1 MVAGVPVRTE
11 PMPGRPDVL
20 VVDDHAGF
28 RRLARRILEAAGLT
42 VAEAA
47 DGAAAA
53 GAARTLRPRLVLLDI
68 QLPDTDGFA
77 LARQLARAQPAQVI
91 VLTSGRDPADF
102 GGRVESAPAAGFVA
116 KERVSASVIRTY
128 LSRGPRC
135 RPLDG

>member
-1 MVAGVPVRTE
+1 MVARAEPSYGRT
-11 PMPGRPDVL
+11 DVL

-28 RRLARRILEAAGLT
+28 RRLARRMLESAGFT

-77 LARQLARAQPAQVI
+77 LARLLSGTHPEQVI

-102 GGRVESAPAAGFVA
+102 GGRVEAAPAAGFVA
-116 KERVSASVIRTY
+116 KERVSASVIGSY
-128 LSRGPRC
+128 LGRR
-135 RPLDG
+135 

>member
-1 MVAGVPVRTE
+1 MVARVEPVTGRT
-11 PMPGRPDVL
+11 DVL
-20 VVDDHAGF
+20 VVDEHAGF
-28 RRLARRILEAAGLT
+28 RRLARRMLEAAGLT

-77 LARQLARAQPAQVI
+77 LARLLAGTQPDQVV

-116 KERVSASVIRTY
+116 KELVSASVIRSF
-128 LSRGPRC
+128 LGGESPC

>member
-1 MVAGVPVRTE
+1 MVARAEPSEART
-11 PMPGRPDVL
+11 DVL

-28 RRLARRILEAAGLT
+28 RRLARRMLESAGFT

-77 LARQLARAQPAQVI
+77 LARQLSGTHPDQVI

-116 KERVSASVIRTY
+116 KERVSASVIRSF
-128 LSRGPRC
+128 LVRG
-135 RPLDG
+135 